1 MCHERGGMPKS
12 PLTQPSW
19 RDRGTCW
26 ATTKA
31 GLPCGRPAC
40 SKPES
45 SGIPYCTRHMRVG
58 DEAFQVV
65 EHDEHPEIFGKI
77 LIARHPIPKNYRLV
91 YWGALRR
98 GSDVKIGDAGE
109 DHMIDFCPNPYSDQ
123 SRGTIDP
130 TWYKGAI
137 AQFAATNGPGELIS
151 MTPEYGSFGNYGKKR
166 TACAGRTYR
175 FVRNIPKGMQITHD
189 YGGGWMEERGIKR
202 LRVGTERYPTLCRG
216 QGGYAKKKAT
226 TGSRGGGGGKRKRT
240 SAGAA
245 QKKRAKAQPKK
256 APAKVENLGR
266 KKKRRASA
274 SRKP

>member
-1 MCHERGGMPKS
+1 M
-12 PLTQPSW
+12 
-19 RDRGTCW
+19 
-26 ATTKA
+26 
-31 GLPCGRPAC
+31 
-40 SKPES
+40 
-45 SGIPYCTRHMRVG
+45 G

-130 TWYKGAI
+130 TRHKGAI

-151 MTPEYGSFGNYGKKR
+151 MTPEYGSFGDYGKKR

-175 FVRNIPKGMQITHD
+175 FVQKPPRDADHP
-189 YGGGWMEERGIKR
+189 R
-202 LRVGTERYPTLCRG
+202 LRRRLDGGARNQDCVWAPNVTTLVKG
-216 QGGYAKKKAT
+216 QGG
-226 TGSRGGGGGKRKRT
+226 
-240 SAGAA
+240 
-245 QKKRAKAQPKK
+245 
-256 APAKVENLGR
+256 
-266 KKKRRASA
+266 
-274 SRKP
+274 

>member
-1 MCHERGGMPKS
+1 MPKS

-45 SGIPYCTRHMRVG
+45 SGIPYCARHMRVG

-130 TWYKGAI
+130 TRHKGAI

-151 MTPEYGSFGNYGKKR
+151 MTPEYELYDYGKKR
-166 TACAGRTYR
+166 TACAGCTYR
-175 FVRNIPKGMQITHD
+175 FVRNIPKGCRSPTTTAAA
-189 YGGGWMEERGIKR
+189 GWRSEESKDCVWAPNVTQLFAAAKVVMRKRSRPLALGWRWRKRKHSRRRGTKETR
-202 LRVGTERYPTLCRG
+202 EGTAEESAG
-216 QGGYAKKKAT
+216 QGGEF
-226 TGSRGGGGGKRKRT
+226 
-240 SAGAA
+240 GA
-245 QKKRAKAQPKK
+245 
-256 APAKVENLGR
+256 